1 MKKNKALIGSAL
13 ALLIA
18 PTVLSNLS
26 PQTVSAADTTE
37 IGLVGTVSGNGV
49 LVDDQGQAITSTFL
63 PNNSSWKLGNTKQ
76 INGVTYYQV
85 ATNEWIAANNLNI
98 SNGQEPAQT
107 QTQTQQ
113 NEATYSAP
121 VTSGQTGTTKWATAV
136 VNSQGQAVSGVML
149 PAGSSWT
156 VGATATINGATYIQ
170 IATDEYVAASNLDIV
185 QSASDVTNA
194 ATDQQAT
201 QTQETP
207 AQPVVGTVVNGPA
220 NVYDTSMDSFSGRQ
234 LQEGSQWKV
243 GQQVQNKY
251 GYTFYQVSNNEW
263 TQSSNMQ
270 LNQTDDQSNVT
281 SEPEFAT
288 SVTQ

>member
-1 MKKNKALIGSAL
+1 MKKNKVLIGSAL

-26 PQTVSAADTTE
+26 PQSVSAADTAE
-37 IGLVGTVSGNGV
+37 VGGLVGTVTGSGV
-49 LVDDQGQAITSTFL
+49 LVNDQGQTITSTFL
-63 PNNSSWKLGNTKQ
+63 PNNSAWKLGNTKQ

-98 SNGQEPAQT
+98 SSQTQAAQT
-107 QTQTQQ
+107 QSQVQTSSYETQVA
-113 NEATYSAP
+113 N
-121 VTSGQTGTTKWATAV
+121 SGQIGTVKWATAV
-136 VNSQGQAVSGVML
+136 VNSQGQAVSGVIL
-149 PAGSSWT
+149 PAGSSWNVGQT
-156 VGATATINGATYIQ
+156 VTLNGESYVQ
-170 IATDEYVAASNLDIV
+170 IATDEYVAASNLNI
-185 QSASDVTNA
+185 
-194 ATDQQAT
+194 ATPQAAT
-201 QTQETP
+201 QTETQQTQQSEQQ
-207 AQPVVGTVVNGPA
+207 QPVVGTVVNGPA
-220 NVYDTSMDSFSGRQ
+220 DVYDTSMDSFSGRQ

-251 GYTFYQVSNNEW
+251 GYTFYQVSTNEW

-270 LNQTDDQSNVT
+270 VNQADQNVT